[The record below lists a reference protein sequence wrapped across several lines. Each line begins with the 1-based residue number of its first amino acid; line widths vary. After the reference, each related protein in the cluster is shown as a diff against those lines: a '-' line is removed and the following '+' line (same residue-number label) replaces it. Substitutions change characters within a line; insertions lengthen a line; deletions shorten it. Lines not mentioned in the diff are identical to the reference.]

1 MPEPATLNTRG
12 NYLGIHR
19 DHCREMRGTK
29 GIQMV
34 IHKEIRIAHLIGAN
48 AEIEVSVVR

>member
-1 MPEPATLNTRG
+1 
-12 NYLGIHR
+12 
-19 DHCREMRGTK
+19 MRGTK